1 MSAILELR
9 CNWCGQASLPLV
21 ATIWD
26 GRLTATEPEFHM
38 EDTIKSDWE
47 IRGTEVMC
55 VSCQLRGEVW
65 TSMVPPPG
73 SRDPSVDG
81 DGIDGS
87 TEAQVGTPDDDFV
100 RITPWWKWLWAAFWQ

>member
-1 MSAILELR
+1 MSAILELH

-26 GRLTATEPEFHM
+26 GRLTDTEPEFHM

-65 TSMVPPPG
+65 TSMVPPSV
-73 SRDPSVDG
+73 SRDPSVAG
-81 DGIDGS
+81 PS
-87 TEAQVGTPDDDFV
+87 TDTETDELADDFV
-100 RITPWWKWLWAAFWQ
+100 RIRPWWKWLWAAFWQ